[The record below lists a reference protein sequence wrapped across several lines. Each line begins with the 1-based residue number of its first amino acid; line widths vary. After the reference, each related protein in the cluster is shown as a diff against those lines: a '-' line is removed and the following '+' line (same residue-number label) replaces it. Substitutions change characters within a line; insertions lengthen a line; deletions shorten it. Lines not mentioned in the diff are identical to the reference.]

1 MLTIILT
8 MNRLAE
14 GWIAAM
20 AAVLWQS
27 ALLVMFVAIVAW
39 WLRRSSPVIRYWL
52 WQIVAIKLLLMPF
65 WTFVLPMPSWTQVT
79 PRPQSAALQPAE
91 GFYDSS
97 GRLAANRAFP
107 SSDGS
112 RSEAAASTAS
122 WWEPLAAINW
132 QTWLMSAW
140 CLIVLWQI
148 ARLAIQRRRLA
159 ALLRRGGFA
168 GGELCHLVAEL
179 SQQAGLRRA
188 PAVVWV
194 TGDCP
199 LFVCGL
205 WRPRLVLPDQLFT
218 ALTPTERR
226 QVVLHELAHLK
237 RRDLAWGW
245 PVEIARIVY
254 FFNPLVHWV
263 AYQLRL
269 ERELACDQFAMARSG
284 HPPADYAQ
292 TLVQVVGH
300 TSEPAAV
307 QAAAIAA
314 GLTGSEATPKPASP
328 SKASCESRR
337 DDSR

>member
-179 SQQAGLRRA
+179 SQQAGLRRSTGGGVGHGRLSAVCLRAVAAAARLARPTFHRADADRAAAGGFARAGASEASRSGLGLAGGDREDRLFLQPVGALGGLSA
-188 PAVVWV
+188 PLGAG
-194 TGDCP
+194 TG
-199 LFVCGL
+199 LRSVCHGPQ
-205 WRPRLVLPDQLFT
+205 RASAGRLR
-218 ALTPTERR
+218 AN
-226 QVVLHELAHLK
+226 AG
-237 RRDLAWGW
+237 ASGW
-245 PVEIARIVY
+245 PYVRAGGRASRSHRRRPDRQRSNAETS
-254 FFNPLVHWV
+254 
-263 AYQLRL
+263 
-269 ERELACDQFAMARSG
+269 FA
-284 HPPADYAQ
+284 
-292 TLVQVVGH
+292 
-300 TSEPAAV
+300 
-307 QAAAIAA
+307 I
-314 GLTGSEATPKPASP
+314 
-328 SKASCESRR
+328 ESIL
-337 DDSR
+337 

>member
-1 MLTIILT
+1 
-8 MNRLAE
+8 
-14 GWIAAM
+14 
-20 AAVLWQS
+20 
-27 ALLVMFVAIVAW
+27 
-39 WLRRSSPVIRYWL
+39 
-52 WQIVAIKLLLMPF
+52 MPA
-65 WTFVLPMPSWTQVT
+65 WTQVA

-97 GRLAANRAFP
+97 GRSAANRASP
-107 SSDGS
+107 SPAGS
-112 RSEAAASTAS
+112 GLDAATNTAS
-122 WWEPLAAINW
+122 QWEPFATITW

-140 CLIVLWQI
+140 FAVVLWQI
-148 ARLAIQRRRLA
+148 VRLANQRRRLA
-159 ALLRRGGFA
+159 ALLSGRPRTTWGLSRFRAPCEAWSDENGTVPLAKVGVAAGRPLGRGGFA

-194 TGDCP
+194 AGDCP

-237 RRDLAWGW
+237 RHDLLWGW
-245 PVEIARIVY
+245 PAEIARIIY

-269 ERELACDQFAMARSG
+269 ERELACDQFAMAHSG

-292 TLVQVVGH
+292 TLVQVVSH
-300 TSEPAAV
+300 ASEPAAV

-314 GLTGSEATPKPASP
+314 GLIGNQATPKPTSP